1 MQYAYGRFMKRAVVT
16 GIAHA
21 VPPKVLTNDDL
32 AKMVETSDEWIAQ
45 RTGIRERHICEG
57 VEEGTYSLSVEASRK
72 ALAKAGIGPEDVDL
86 IIVGTV
92 SGDYLWPAT
101 ACHVQNA
108 IGIPSRAA
116 AFDISAACTG
126 FVYGVA
132 TATAFLESG
141 AAKRALVVGM
151 DCLSKQLNW
160 EDRSTCILFGDGGG
174 AMVLEAQEDDGS
186 GRGVIKSL
194 LFSDGSGSNL
204 ICVETGGTKYP
215 LRKPVPVGVRETIFM
230 AGNEVYRFAIG
241 AMVDACNGLLAETG
255 YTAEDVALFVPHQA
269 NSRIIHKASEAIG
282 ISMEKVY
289 MNVDRYGNTSAGS
302 IPLAL
307 SEAAEERRIRPGDLV
322 MTVGFGAGLTWG
334 ANLIRW

>member
-1 MQYAYGRFMKRAVVT
+1 MSKRAVVT

-21 VPPKVLTNDDL
+21 VPSKILTNDDL
-32 AKMVETSDEWIAQ
+32 AKMVDTSDEWIAQ
-45 RTGIRERHICEG
+45 RTGIRERRICEG
-57 VEEGTYSLSVEASRK
+57 VEEGTYSLSVEAGRK
-72 ALAKAGIGPEDVDL
+72 ALEKAGLEPKDIDL
-86 IIVGTV
+86 VIVGTV

-108 IGIPSRAA
+108 LGIPTHVA

-126 FVYGVA
+126 FVTAVA

-141 AAKRALVVGM
+141 AANRALVIGM

-174 AMVLEAQEDDGS
+174 AIVLEGREGTNRGVVKSTLFADGS
-186 GRGVIKSL
+186 GAG
-194 LFSDGSGSNL
+194 F
-204 ICVETGGTKYP
+204 ICVEQGGTKYP
-215 LRKPVPVGVRETIFM
+215 FRKPTPVGIRETLFM

-241 AMVDACNGLLAETG
+241 AMTDACNNLLKQTG
-255 YTAEDVALFVPHQA
+255 TTAADIALFVPHQA
-269 NSRIIHKASEAIG
+269 NIRIIGKAADAIG
-282 ISMEKVY
+282 IPMEKVFV
-289 MNVDRYGNTSAGS
+289 NLDRYGNTSAGS

-307 SEAAEERRIRPGDLV
+307 SEAVEERRLHEGDLV

>member
-1 MQYAYGRFMKRAVVT
+1 MKRAVVT

-32 AKMVETSDEWIAQ
+32 AKIVETSDEWIAQ

-57 VEEGTYSLSVEASRK
+57 VDEGTYSLSVESSRK
-72 ALAKAGIGPEDVDL
+72 ALAKAGVGPEDIDL
-86 IIVGTV
+86 VIVGTV
-92 SGDYLWPAT
+92 SGDFLWPAT

-108 IGIPSRAA
+108 LGVPTHAA

-126 FVYGVA
+126 FVYGVS

-174 AMVLEAQEDDGS
+174 AMVLEAQESADDRS
-186 GRGVIKSL
+186 GRGVIKSS

-215 LRKPVPVGVRETIFM
+215 LRKPHPVGIRETIFM

-241 AMVDACNGLLAETG
+241 AMADACNKLLAESG
-255 YTAEDVALFVPHQA
+255 FRAEDIALFVPHQA
-269 NSRIIHKASEAIG
+269 NIRIIQKAAEAIG
-282 ISMEKVY
+282 ISMDKVY
-289 MNVDRYGNTSAGS
+289 INVDRYGNTSAGS

>member
-1 MQYAYGRFMKRAVVT
+1 MSRNAVVT
-16 GIAHA
+16 GVAHA
-21 VPPKVLTNDDL
+21 VPSKILTNDDL
-32 AKMVETSDEWIAQ
+32 AKMVDTSDEWIAS
-45 RTGIRERHICEG
+45 RTGIRERRICVD
-57 VEEGTYSLSVEASRK
+57 VEEGTYSLSVEAGGK
-72 ALAKAGIGPEDVDL
+72 AIAKAGLEPKDIDL
-86 IIVGTV
+86 VIVGTV
-92 SGDYLWPAT
+92 SGDFMWPAT

-108 IGIPSRAA
+108 LGIPAHVA

-126 FVYGVA
+126 FVMAVA

-141 AAKRALVVGM
+141 AAKRALVIGM

-160 EDRSTCILFGDGGG
+160 EDRNTCILFGDGGG
-174 AMVLEAQEDDGS
+174 AIVLEAREGTN
-186 GRGVIKSL
+186 RGVIKST

-215 LRKPVPVGVRETIFM
+215 LRKPHPVGIRETIYM

-241 AMVDACNGLLAETG
+241 AMTDACNMLLKETG
-255 YTAEDVALFVPHQA
+255 TKADDIALFVPHQA
-269 NSRIIHKASEAIG
+269 NIRIITKAAEAIG
-282 ISMEKVY
+282 IPIDKVF
-289 MNVDRYGNTSAGS
+289 MNMDRYGNTSAGS

-307 SEAAEERRIRPGDLV
+307 SEAVEERRLHEGDLV

>member
-1 MQYAYGRFMKRAVVT
+1 MSKRAVVT

-21 VPPKVLTNDDL
+21 VPPKILTNDDL
-32 AKMVETSDEWIAQ
+32 AKMVDTSDEWIAQ
-45 RTGIRERHICEG
+45 RTGIRERRICEG
-57 VEEGTYSLSVEASRK
+57 VDEGTYSLSVESGKK
-72 ALAKAGIGPEDVDL
+72 ALEKAGVEPADIDL
-86 IIVGTV
+86 VIVGTV
-92 SGDYLWPAT
+92 SGDFLWPAT

-108 IGIPSRAA
+108 LGIPTHVA

-141 AAKRALVVGM
+141 AAKRALVIGM

-174 AMVLEAQEDDGS
+174 AMVLEAREGTGDRS
-186 GRGVIKSL
+186 ERGVIKSS
-194 LFSDGSGSNL
+194 LFADGSGSNL

-215 LRKPVPVGVRETIFM
+215 LRKPIPVGVRETIFM

-241 AMVDACNGLLAETG
+241 AMADACNRLLSESG
-255 YTAEDVALFVPHQA
+255 MRAEDIALFVPHQA
-269 NSRIIHKASEAIG
+269 NIRIIGKAAEAIG
-282 ISMEKVY
+282 IPMEKVFL
-289 MNVDRYGNTSAGS
+289 NLDRYGNTSAGS

-307 SEAAEERRIRPGDLV
+307 SEAVQERRLNEGDLV

>member
-1 MQYAYGRFMKRAVVT
+1 MSKRAVVT

-21 VPPKVLTNDDL
+21 VPSKILTNDDL
-32 AKMVETSDEWIAQ
+32 AKMVDTSDEWIAS
-45 RTGIRERHICEG
+45 RTGIRERRICDH
-57 VEEGTYSLSVEASRK
+57 VDEGTYSLSVECGRK
-72 ALAKAGIGPEDVDL
+72 ALAKAGVRPEDIDL
-86 IIVGTV
+86 VIVGTV

-108 IGIPSRAA
+108 LGIPTHVA

-126 FVYGVA
+126 FVTALA

-141 AAKRALVVGM
+141 AANRALVIGM

-160 EDRSTCILFGDGGG
+160 EDRNTCILFGDGGG
-174 AMVLEAQEDDGS
+174 AMVLEARQGTN
-186 GRGVIKSL
+186 RGVVKST
-194 LFSDGSGSNL
+194 LFSDGSGSHF
-204 ICVETGGTKYP
+204 ICVEQGGTKYP
-215 LRKPVPVGVRETIFM
+215 FRKPTPVGIRETLYM

-241 AMVDACNGLLAETG
+241 AMTDACNKLLEETG
-255 YTAEDVALFVPHQA
+255 VKAEEIALFVPHQA
-269 NSRIIHKASEAIG
+269 NIRIITKAAESIG
-282 ISMEKVY
+282 IPIDKVF
-289 MNVDRYGNTSAGS
+289 MNMDRYGNTSAGS

-307 SEAAEERRIRPGDLV
+307 SEAVEERRLHEGDLV